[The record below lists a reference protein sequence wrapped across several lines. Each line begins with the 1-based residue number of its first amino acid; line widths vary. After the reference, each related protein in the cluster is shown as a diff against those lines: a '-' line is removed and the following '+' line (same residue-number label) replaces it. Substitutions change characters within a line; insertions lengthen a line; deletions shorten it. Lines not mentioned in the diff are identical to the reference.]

1 MRFNNLT
8 LLSQIL
14 RQGTGI
20 DKMSEHEKTVLLVKY
35 VAILQFRE
43 LRPKYFCDVSLT
55 KT

>member
-20 DKMSEHEKTVLLVKY
+20 DKMSEIGEAFLLVKY
-35 VAILQFRE
+35 VAIIQFRE
-43 LRPKYFCDVSLT
+43 LLPKYFCDVSLT
-55 KT
+55 KK